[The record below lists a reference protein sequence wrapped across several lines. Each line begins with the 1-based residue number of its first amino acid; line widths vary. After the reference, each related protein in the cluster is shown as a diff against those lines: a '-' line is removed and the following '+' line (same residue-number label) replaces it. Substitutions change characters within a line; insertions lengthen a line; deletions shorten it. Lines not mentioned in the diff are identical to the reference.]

1 MTFDTE
7 NLAEAATATEPE
19 TTVQTETSAGV
30 DAGTDSSNHIAQ
42 PRIRFGTIVWGLLVF
57 AAGATLLTAL
67 RTPGQRDQFVGWALS
82 LSPSDS
88 LLIVAIIVGAIV
100 LVLGLLAVIRSQQ
113 KRWSRR

>member
-7 NLAEAATATEPE
+7 NLTEAG
-19 TTVQTETSAGV
+19 TETSAG
-30 DAGTDSSNHIAQ
+30 ADSSNPVAQ
-42 PRIRFGTIVWGLLVF
+42 PRIRFGTIVWGLLIF

-88 LLIVAIIVGAIV
+88 MLIAAIIVGAIV

-113 KRWSRR
+113 KRWSRRNIQHQPIG